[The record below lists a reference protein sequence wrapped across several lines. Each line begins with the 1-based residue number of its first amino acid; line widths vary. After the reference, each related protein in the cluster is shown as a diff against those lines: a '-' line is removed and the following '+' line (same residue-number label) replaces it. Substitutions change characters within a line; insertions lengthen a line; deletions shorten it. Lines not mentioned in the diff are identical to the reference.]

1 MRKPENFD
9 ILKAS
14 GIVLA
19 GGKSL
24 RFGKDKSQVKIGK
37 RSLLEQVV
45 ACVSSICTDVLIIAG
60 EQDIPQIAGYPR
72 LKVVTD
78 VYPGK
83 GPLGGIYT
91 GLKASPTHINLV
103 VAGDM
108 PFLNR
113 ELLSYMLSSA
123 DSFDVVIPRL
133 GEFIEPLHAVYTKS
147 CLSPI
152 ERMLDKGELRV
163 RQLLPTFRVKYI
175 DSKEID
181 KFDPHHLSFFNINTK
196 TDLVKAQE
204 IAQGG
209 PSDKC

>member
-1 MRKPENFD
+1 M
-9 ILKAS
+9 KAS
-14 GIVLA
+14 GIILA

-45 ACVSSICTDVLIIAG
+45 ACVSSVCADVVIVAG
-60 EQDIPQIAGYPR
+60 EQNIAQIAGYPKT
-72 LKVVTD
+72 KVVTD

-91 GLKASPTHINLV
+91 GLQASATHLNLV

-113 ELLSYMLSSA
+113 ELLRHMLDLA
-123 DSFDVVIPRL
+123 DTFDVVIPRL
-133 GEFIEPLHAVYTKS
+133 DELIEPLHAVYTKS

-152 ERMLDKGELRV
+152 EGMLQQNNLRI
-163 RQLLPTFRVKYI
+163 RQLFPLVSVKYVE
-175 DSKEID
+175 DEEI
-181 KFDPHHLSFFNINTK
+181 KRFDPHHLSFFNVNTK
-196 TDLVKAQE
+196 ADLVKAQE
-204 IAQGG
+204 MGQGDL
-209 PSDKC
+209 SDKC